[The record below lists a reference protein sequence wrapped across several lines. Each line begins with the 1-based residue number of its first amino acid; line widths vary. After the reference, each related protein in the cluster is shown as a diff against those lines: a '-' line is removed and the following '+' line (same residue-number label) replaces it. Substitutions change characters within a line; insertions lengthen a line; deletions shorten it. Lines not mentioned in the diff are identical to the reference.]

1 VRDTSLRAA
10 GQGGRETIVRERHAS
25 VQDTAEHETA
35 EHEMAGLTIGQA
47 FEDGEHTVV
56 RVVGIDPEMH
66 FVETEGDDGALLV
79 DDIEHFTATHSPTEP
94 EARR

>member
-1 VRDTSLRAA
+1 MRDTSLRAA
-10 GQGGRETIVRERHAS
+10 GQGGRETIVRNRHAS
-25 VQDTAEHETA
+25 VQDTA

>member
-1 VRDTSLRAA
+1 MRDTSLRAA

-25 VQDTAEHETA
+25 VQDTAEHE
-35 EHEMAGLTIGQA
+35 MAGLTIGQA
-47 FEDGEHTVV
+47 FEDGEHAVV